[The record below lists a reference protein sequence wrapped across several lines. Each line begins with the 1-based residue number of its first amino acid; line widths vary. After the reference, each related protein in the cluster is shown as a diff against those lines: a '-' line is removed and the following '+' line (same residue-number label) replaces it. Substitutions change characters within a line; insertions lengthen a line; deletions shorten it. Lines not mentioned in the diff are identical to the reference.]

1 LCGFI
6 GKTQIRTTIRQ
17 SPTLIPKEHWWKY
30 TNMNPSAPSIKG
42 LIKIHKPDKPLRP
55 VVNWRN
61 APAYRLSTLFT
72 DKINRLVPPPNSFNI
87 KNTQDLLKNVDDT
100 PVLPHYTL
108 ASLDITNF
116 YYNIPVKET
125 RTILANIM
133 TQNLIDPQT
142 KQELLKWYDV
152 ITKQNYFA

>member
-1 LCGFI
+1 MCVL
-6 GKTQIRTTIRQ
+6 
-17 SPTLIPKEHWWKY
+17 
-30 TNMNPSAPSIKG
+30 
-42 LIKIHKPDKPLRP
+42 KPDQPLHP
-55 VVNWRN
+55 IVKWRN

-87 KNTQDLLKNVDDT
+87 KNTQDLLKNLDDT

-108 ASLDITNF
+108 ALLDITNF